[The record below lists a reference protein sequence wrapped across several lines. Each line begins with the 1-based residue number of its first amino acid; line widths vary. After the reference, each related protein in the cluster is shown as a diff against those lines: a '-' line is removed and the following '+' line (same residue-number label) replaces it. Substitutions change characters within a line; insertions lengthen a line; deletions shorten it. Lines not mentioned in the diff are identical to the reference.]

1 MHYIFKSGNAKNR
14 KSYNAKVITYD
25 NNAVDFNNNYCMYI
39 NTSNNSWVIPHY
51 PADTATGSTL
61 GLTTDDL
68 SIINYHG
75 YLSGNKSKSIQEYI
89 SVLSSKAIASDFSLR
104 KISMNNS
111 GSYTINAG
119 SEEDIKVFSSFMDDS
134 AQSDIK
140 FAISDSSKGCIMNL
154 DKYEDIDMS
163 MRYKND
169 LISVDFAS
177 ADKVIF
183 DPSGYVEISGQNSSY
198 TLDMVSNDGYAPTDW
213 YDISVSGSDSNVV
226 LKKAVNGYILK
237 GDTLKDIT
245 VSAESDNANPNCVF
259 STDYK
264 EVFIYE
270 IDEKTIGIAVDTDN
284 NGTYETTLETEN
296 IKFGDANGDG
306 KVSISDAVAILQ
318 YLANSEKYPL
328 SEKEKLNADVDGA
341 AGVIGK
347 DAVAIQQYDAGVI
360 TSLPIK

>member
-1 MHYIFKSGNAKNR
+1 M
-14 KSYNAKVITYD
+14 
-25 NNAVDFNNNYCMYI
+25 
-39 NTSNNSWVIPHY
+39 
-51 PADTATGSTL
+51 
-61 GLTTDDL
+61 
-68 SIINYHG
+68 
-75 YLSGNKSKSIQEYI
+75 
-89 SVLSSKAIASDFSLR
+89 
-104 KISMNNS
+104 
-111 GSYTINAG
+111 
-119 SEEDIKVFSSFMDDS
+119 
-134 AQSDIK
+134 
-140 FAISDSSKGCIMNL
+140 
-154 DKYEDIDMS
+154 
-163 MRYKND
+163 
-169 LISVDFAS
+169 
-177 ADKVIF
+177 
-183 DPSGYVEISGQNSSY
+183 
-198 TLDMVSNDGYAPTDW
+198 
-213 YDISVSGSDSNVV
+213 
-226 LKKAVNGYILK
+226 
-237 GDTLKDIT
+237 
-245 VSAESDNANPNCVF
+245 F